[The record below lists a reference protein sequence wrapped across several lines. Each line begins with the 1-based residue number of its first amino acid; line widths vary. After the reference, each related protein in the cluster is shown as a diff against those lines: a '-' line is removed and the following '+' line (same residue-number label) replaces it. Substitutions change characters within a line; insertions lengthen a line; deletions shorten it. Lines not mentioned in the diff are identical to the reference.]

1 MQSTGEGME
10 KQEGQ
15 EGIADDKAA
24 SELAWFAVKVA
35 LAGLAIHFA
44 GYAAGCAA
52 AGDAA
57 AIVFLACWLWRTRNT
72 IEEGKT

>member
-1 MQSTGEGME
+1 ME

-35 LAGLAIHFA
+35 AAGLAVNYALGPVVVIVFFA
-44 GYAAGCAA
+44 GWWWGVRNLPEE
-52 AGDAA
+52 DA
-57 AIVFLACWLWRTRNT
+57 R
-72 IEEGKT
+72 

>member
-1 MQSTGEGME
+1 ME

-35 LAGLAIHFA
+35 AAGLVVN
-44 GYAAGCAA
+44 YALGPVVV
-52 AGDAA
+52 
-57 AIVFLACWLWRTRNT
+57 IVFLAGWLWGMRN
-72 IEEGKT
+72 IGEEGKP